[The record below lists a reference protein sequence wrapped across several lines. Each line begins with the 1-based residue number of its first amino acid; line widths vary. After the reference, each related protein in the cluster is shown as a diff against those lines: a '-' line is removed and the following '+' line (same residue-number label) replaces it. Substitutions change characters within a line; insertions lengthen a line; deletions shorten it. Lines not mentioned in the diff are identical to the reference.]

1 MGEVQPKRRQRRG
14 VRLALAFAL
23 AALAAQARASNEAA
37 REWDV
42 SVAAAREVSAMEGRS
57 EAGRRYYDVCVSCH
71 LVGGAG
77 DEGGT
82 MPRIGGQH
90 RSVLIKQLLDIRSG
104 RRRNPVMA
112 PYMEALPDLQAIADV
127 ATHLAA
133 LPVPPSVGRGP
144 GTETARGARLYRERC
159 ASCHGARGEGVA
171 ETFSPALQGQHYRYL
186 VRQLIDIA
194 GVRRDNAFP
203 AMVEA
208 VSDLS
213 ARDVSSIADFV
224 SRLPATA
231 SDRGGEAR

>member
-1 MGEVQPKRRQRRG
+1 MGGTRTKRRRG
-14 VRLALAFAL
+14 RLASLAL
-23 AALAAQARASNEAA
+23 VCVLAAQAQAQASSEAA
-37 REWDV
+37 HEWDV

-57 EAGRRYYDVCVSCH
+57 DEGSRHYEVCVSCH
-71 LVGGAG
+71 LAGGAG

-112 PYMEALPDLQAIADV
+112 PYMDALPDLQAIADV

-144 GTETARGARLYRERC
+144 GTETTRGERLYRERC
-159 ASCHGARGEGVA
+159 ASCHGAHGEGVA

-194 GVRRDNAFP
+194 GIRRGNAFP

-224 SRLPATA
+224 SRLPTET
-231 SDRGGEAR
+231 SERGGETR